1 MFTSSAQLLPSVISL
16 ESLNVYHRVMDP
28 QLRTELRRSFALGN
42 YYLMPI
48 IPAFE
53 KHNFS
58 KITCYLKLFFKKE
71 KKKKAGGRG
80 QADVSFQCS
89 PLKLSLTL

>member
-42 YYLMPI
+42 YSLMPI

-53 KHNFS
+53 KHNFR
-58 KITCYLKLFFKKE
+58 CYLKLFK